1 MENIP
6 ADTAAR
12 VVKLLICGMLAML
25 VVVAYVFYTDFE
37 GRKNTVTAQRAGCE
51 RSKLDRTANAAFQRA
66 HTEYITTVTGA
77 KSVKEDVKK
86 AARKAVK
93 TFQRTSKDLSK
104 RAKIKCRKAFPKASF
119 FP

>member
-1 MENIP
+1 MQRLSHE
-6 ADTAAR
+6 AAT
-12 VVKLLICGMLAML
+12 GLAKL
-25 VVVAYVFYTDFE
+25 VVVGMLVMLGVTAYVFYTDYA
-37 GRKNTVTAQRAGCE
+37 GRVNSVTAQRAACE
-51 RSKLDRTANAAFQRA
+51 RGKLDRNSNAAFQRA

-93 TFQRTSKDLSK
+93 TFRKTSQELSE
-104 RAKIKCRKAFPKASF
+104 RAKIKCAQAIPKASF